1 MLDWFDSYLGC
12 ITITGIF
19 SLGTS
24 SPFIITSQVECKKRS
39 SSFFSVPTIVPGKY
53 HSCCYQSSP
62 LSSGYEHTEVYR
74 HAHARTY
81 DNTHDR
87 MVGSRHTQRCT
98 DGDDSASPASSCSV
112 AVATHRARPL
122 LCNRM
127 ERKMEENT
135 VRDVETGS
143 ETGGEDALV
152 GNVNKMMV
160 SPPGY
165 SGAPRKGHLVFD
177 ACFESGN
184 LGRVDYISEFE
195 FDLFIRP
202 DTCNPRFRVWFNF
215 TVENV
220 RETQRVIFNVVNFS
234 KTKSL
239 YRDGMSPVV
248 KSTSRPKWQR
258 LPAKNVYYYRCPD
271 HRRNY
276 VMSFAFCFDRED
288 DVYQFAYCYPYTYSR
303 LQHYLA
309 SLDRRNLPYLQ
320 REQLGLSVQQRRLD
334 LLTITN
340 SDHHQSPERGKKL
353 VFLTARVHPGESP
366 ASFICQGVID
376 FLVSQHPVAQIL
388 RDHVIFKIVPML
400 NPDGVYLGNYRC
412 SLMGFDLNRH
422 WQDPSPWA
430 HPTLHAV
437 KQLIVQ
443 MNQDPRVSLEFYIDV
458 HAHSTMLNGFMYG
471 NVFED
476 EERVH
481 RQAVF
486 PRLLCQNA
494 PDFSFSNTS
503 FNRDVVKAGTGRRFL
518 GGLLDDTS
526 YCYTLEVSFY
536 SYMTAG
542 STAPV
547 PYTEETWALV
557 LSYFCMSSNP
567 LCVCERELLICHF
580 LVT

>member
-1 MLDWFDSYLGC
+1 
-12 ITITGIF
+12 
-19 SLGTS
+19 
-24 SPFIITSQVECKKRS
+24 
-39 SSFFSVPTIVPGKY
+39 
-53 HSCCYQSSP
+53 
-62 LSSGYEHTEVYR
+62 
-74 HAHARTY
+74 
-81 DNTHDR
+81 
-87 MVGSRHTQRCT
+87 
-98 DGDDSASPASSCSV
+98 
-112 AVATHRARPL
+112 
-122 LCNRM
+122 
-127 ERKMEENT
+127 MEENT
-135 VRDVETGS
+135 VRDVEAGS

-152 GNVNKMMV
+152 GNINKLMV

-165 SGAPRKGHLVFD
+165 AGIPRKGHLVFD

-184 LGRVDYISEFE
+184 LGHVDYISDFE

-202 DTCNPRFRVWFNF
+202 DTCNPRFRLWFNF

-220 RETQRVIFNVVNFS
+220 RETQRVVFNFVNFS

-258 LPAKNVYYYRCPD
+258 LPPKNVYYYRCPD

-276 VMSFAFCFDRED
+276 VMSFAFCFDREN
-288 DVYQFAYCYPYTYSR
+288 DVYQFAYCYPYTYTR

-309 SLDRRNLPYLQ
+309 SLERRNLPYLQ

-340 SDHHQSPERGKKL
+340 SENVSPEKEKKL

-366 ASFICQGVID
+366 ASFVCQGVID
-376 FLVSQHPVAQIL
+376 FLVGQHPVAQIL

-443 MNQDPRVSLEFYIDV
+443 MNQDPMVSLEFYIDV

-476 EERVH
+476 KERVQ

-547 PYTEETWALV
+547 PHEAGQECGSNLPGLLQTQRHQRQQTKPDSKPRCGVTDGQQLCWKGRWCWKEHIRQRKGEEPECQTLDNLANTDKMQSIICRNILH
-557 LSYFCMSSNP
+557 SSMC
-567 LCVCERELLICHF
+567 L
-580 LVT
+580 